1 MKSFDLVAK
10 IYDLIN
16 RSRYQRDVPYILRLL
31 TITPGRKFLDIGGGT
46 GAMAHILFQKTCCRM
61 TVVDSSAGMIAAGK
75 EKGYQAEWLQAD
87 PVKTLPI
94 ARNSVEGAI
103 MVYTLHHIKKNQQII
118 ALTEICRV
126 LKKGDKLLIIEMDYH
141 NFLSISLN
149 LVEKLMTLGKVWFI
163 SANKLKE
170 SLNKAGLSV
179 DHYEKRRQGYILR
192 AVK

>member
-16 RSRYQRDVPYILRLL
+16 RLRYQRDVLDILRWL
-31 TITPGRKFLDIGGGT
+31 TITRGKKFLDIGGGT
-46 GAMAHILFQKTCCRM
+46 GAIAHLLFQKTGCRM
-61 TVVDSSAGMIAAGK
+61 TVVDSSAGMIAEGK

-94 ARNSVEGAI
+94 ASNSVEGAI

-118 ALTEICRV
+118 ALTEIGRV
-126 LKKGDKLLIIEMDYH
+126 LKKGGMLLIIEMDYH
-141 NFLSISLN
+141 NFLNISLN
-149 LVEKLMTLGKVWFI
+149 LVEKLVTLGNVWFI
-163 SANKLKE
+163 SANKLKG

-179 DHYEKRRQGYILR
+179 DHYEKRQQGYILR
-192 AVK
+192 TVK